1 MYFGALDGD
10 LRFSKYGTPEYWP
23 VDAVVTLDSEIRWIE
38 EHAGEGI
45 VFTTNSVYRV
55 RGTDPRAMIAFR
67 VPDAKGLPAGYEHT
81 VSDINGGL
89 MWMTASDGL
98 AMYSAGKVV
107 YVTRDKHDLGR
118 LKNPYSCVV
127 DGEYWIFQEPGSGV
141 GYRLDLTTG
150 DLRLSQ
156 ISIEA
161 YYAYFAKALGIGVV
175 VTADPIM
182 SGTSSDTFIVE
193 EIGGAKANNIEWR
206 SKRIDEGE
214 TAIPKALGSIAIVYE
229 ALNSTSGET
238 IVGGIRGQA
247 LAAELLGLDPDDLD
261 AGDISVEEPET
272 ITDLYSIFTK
282 YDEPNQTYI
291 VDTDGVNLTTTQR
304 RTILMPV
311 GFDTSSLKVGD
322 RVWNE
327 LLADNTVVESL
338 GTLAVDSGSPIS
350 LGHTTGLT
358 DWLFTQPTSSLV
370 NGDLIHF
377 NGSTLPGGIT
387 ADTNYYVVIGNIATE
402 FRVETEANKG
412 TGSYVPYT
420 TPVPVGL
427 TCVKQILQPTIVLD
441 KEPLRTGGGRIY
453 WGNLPLVEIYLDN
466 DDDPARSFTLP
477 PGDDVEPQSMD
488 LYLRDLKRFR
498 TVSVGIKGD
507 VRVQSLSVRHY
518 PLQTYQSSTLH
529 HSADV
534 FYRGDVDFRVM
545 LDGNLVYR
553 RKLSNAGDD
562 FKEERIYLPSS
573 SYGQRA
579 HYFNESRSG
588 MIESVN
594 FNGAVA
600 A

>member
-1 MYFGALDGD
+1 MNVLVRSYDEVYNTSTVTNATIEIEDFGYRDKARTPISSLHYMQEDNYPPVGLEYNEEKKQFFETESQDDYFRYIKAVGSMYFGSLDAD
-10 LRFSKYGTPEYWP
+10 LRFSKYGSPEYWP
-23 VDAVVTLDSEIRWIE
+23 VDAVVTLDSEIRWIQ

-55 RGTDPRAMIAFR
+55 RGTDPRAMVAFR

-98 AMYSAGKVV
+98 VMYSAGKVV

-141 GYRLDLTTG
+141 GYKLDLTTG

-156 ISIEA
+156 TSIEA

-182 SGTSSDTFIVE
+182 SGTSSDIFTVE
-193 EIGGAKANNIEWR
+193 EIGGIKANNIEWR
-206 SKRIDEGE
+206 SKKIDAGE
-214 TAIPKALGSIAIVYE
+214 PAIPKALGSLAIVYE

-238 IVGGIRGQA
+238 IAGGIRGQA

-261 AGDISVEEPET
+261 AGDISAGETET

-311 GFDTSSLKVGD
+311 GFNTSSLKVGD

-338 GTLAVDSGSPIS
+338 
-350 LGHTTGLT
+350 TTT
-358 DWLFTQPTSSLV
+358 TINS
-370 NGDLIHF
+370 
-377 NGSTLPGGIT
+377 
-387 ADTNYYVVIGNIATE
+387 VVYP
-402 FRVETEANKG
+402 
-412 TGSYVPYT
+412 S
-420 TPVPVGL
+420 
-427 TCVKQILQPTIVLD
+427 IVVD
-441 KEPLRTGGGRIY
+441 KEPLRTGQGRIY
-453 WGNLPLVEIYLDN
+453 WGNLPLVEIYLNN

-477 PGDDVEPQSMD
+477 PGDTVEPQSMD
-488 LYLRDLKRFR
+488 LYLKDLKRFR
-498 TVSVGIKGD
+498 TISVAIKGD

-518 PLQTYQSSTLH
+518 PLQTYQSASLH

-534 FYRGDVDFRVM
+534 FYKGEIDFRVM

-553 RKLSNAGDD
+553 KELNNAGDD
-562 FKEERIYLPSS
+562 FKEERIYLPASS
-573 SYGQRA
+573 FGQRA
-579 HYFNESRSG
+579 HYMNESRAG

-594 FNGAVA
+594 FNGVA
-600 A
+600 AV